1 MTDTEVLSIL
11 RDAFMLAFK
20 IAGPILITA
29 LLIGVVISLIQTVT
43 QIQEMTLTFVPKLVG
58 SGLVILLAGNWMIRE
73 MVFWVNQLWS
83 TIPRML

>member
-11 RDAFMLAFK
+11 RDAFMVAFK

-73 MVFWVNQLWS
+73 LVFWVNELWS
-83 TIPRML
+83 AIPRML

>member
-1 MTDTEVLSIL
+1 M
-11 RDAFMLAFK
+11 
-20 IAGPILITA
+20 
-29 LLIGVVISLIQTVT
+29 ISLIQTVT

-73 MVFWVNQLWS
+73 LVSWVNQLWS